1 MRRQANSAV
10 AWIIAAI
17 VLLAVIGPV
26 LYLLPS
32 KRQRRLGALRAA
44 ARSAGLAVELASVP
58 KLDAAPEER
67 VSAGGVPRD
76 ARIDC
81 AAYRLPLPKPLPDA
95 PCWRL
100 LKCRSVDASRPHPID
115 GWTALSPPQDVPTP
129 NADYWRRVAA
139 CIDALPGGCVGVEA
153 NGAQVG
159 WLGTERLGDAV
170 PEDVVADIRSGLEA
184 LRDLHVRIAGQA
196 GPQG

>member
-1 MRRQANSAV
+1 MG
-10 AWIIAAI
+10 WIIAAI

-44 ARSAGLAVELASVP
+44 ARSAGLTVELASAP
-58 KLDAAPEER
+58 KLDAAAEER
-67 VSAGGVPRD
+67 ISAGGVPRE

-95 PCWRL
+95 PSWQL
-100 LKCRSVDASRPHPID
+100 LRDRSGAASRLQPAA
-115 GWTALSPPQDVPTP
+115 GWTALSPPQGVPAP
-129 NADYWRRVAA
+129 DADYWRRVAA
-139 CIDALPGGCVGVEA
+139 LIDALPGGCVGVEA

-159 WLGTERLGDAV
+159 WLGTERLGGAA
-170 PEDVVADIRSGLEA
+170 PEDVVAGIRSGLEA
-184 LRDLHVRIAGQA
+184 LCDMHVEAASQA
-196 GPQG
+196 RRPL